1 MRTALQCLLIS
12 SLFAAATVRA
22 NDTTLIDT
30 FDDPAQWRVIAST
43 QVSGTIRADDG
54 ALCLDYDFNGV
65 SGYVGL
71 QRDVA
76 IDYPENYR
84 FDFRIRGESPANDL
98 QFKLIDASGDNVW
111 WVNRP
116 RYAFPQ
122 AWTPVRYK
130 RRHIGKAW
138 GPGADPALR
147 ASAKLEFTLNNSAG
161 GKGMV
166 CFDDL
171 RFTTLPMDVAV
182 PVIEAVHTTA
192 GGRDPVAAVDNDLAT
207 GWRASAGQRLSLYL
221 GASTEFGGLRLD
233 WADGAQ
239 PDAYAVLASDDG
251 YVWRTLREVV
261 GSDGGRD
268 WIALPESE
276 ARFLDID
283 IRSADTRGKTARE
296 AVLAEVRVEPLA
308 FAATPNDFI
317 ASVAKDQPRGRFPRG
332 FSGEQA
338 YWTILGVDG
347 GLEQGLIGEDGAIE
361 VAKAGFSIEP
371 FLRIDDKSLS
381 WADVQAS
388 QSLQEG
394 YLPIPSVDWSH
405 PDAQLRTT
413 AFVDGDASGGRTQIV
428 ARYVLRNPGS
438 SARDYTLALAVQ
450 PFQVNPP
457 SQFLNTTGGVS
468 RIASL
473 AFAKDGV
480 VRVDGR
486 PRVYAKRVPDAVFA
500 TPFDAGMAAAHL
512 SAATLPSTA
521 DVHDATGL
529 ASGAMLYRWRLGPG
543 ESREVAVVVPLASDA
558 PFCEG
563 DTCGPARRQAYVA
576 ERWREKLDGV
586 RFVVPEEGRPLVDT
600 LRTALAHQLISR
612 IGPRLQPGTRSYAR
626 SWIRDGAMI
635 SEGLLRMGRAD
646 AVREYLDWYA
656 PYQFDNGKVPCC
668 VDDRGSDPVP
678 ENDSHGELIYA
689 IADYARHTDD
699 DAFLRRMW
707 PHVRGA
713 FGYMETLRASE
724 RTEANRAVDPAF
736 YGMMPV
742 SISHE
747 GYSAKPMHAYWDNF
761 WALRGYKDAVWI
773 AERLGERDDAARMA
787 AARDEF
793 RADLDASLRAAT
805 ARHGIDYLPG
815 AAELGD
821 FDPTSTTI
829 ALAPGGE
836 QHRLPQNLLRNTFER
851 YWREFVQRRDGQRAW
866 KDYTPYEWRNVGAF
880 VRLGWRER
888 AGDASRFFFDDRAP
902 RGWNQ
907 WGEVVSR
914 TPRKPFFLGDLP
926 HAWVASDFMRSALD
940 MFAYH
945 READDRLVIAAGI
958 PASWLAG
965 EGIAIDGLHT
975 PQGPV
980 GYSLRRESK
989 RLVLRFS
996 EGVRLPPGGAALP
1009 WPLTDAQ
1016 PGPTSIDGKPAQ
1028 WHEGELHILSPT
1040 AEVSIELR

>member
-1 MRTALQCLLIS
+1 MRNPLYFPLISCLLAIPLAHADDS
-12 SLFAAATVRA
+12 I
-22 NDTTLIDT
+22 TLDT

-43 QVSGTIRADDG
+43 QVSGSIRADEG

-65 SGYVGL
+65 SGYVGV

-84 FDFRIRGESPANDL
+84 FDFNIRGDSPTNDL

-122 AWTPVRYK
+122 AWMPVRYK

-138 GPGADPALR
+138 GPDADPALR

-161 GKGMV
+161 GKGVV

-171 RFTTLPMDVAV
+171 RFTALPPDA
-182 PVIEAVHTTA
+182 IEPKIASVRATA
-192 GGRDPVAAVDNDLAT
+192 AGRDAAKAVDDDPAT
-207 GWRASAGQRLSLYL
+207 AWRTRGRQRLSLDL
-221 GASTEFGGLRLD
+221 GVPTEFGGLRLD
-233 WADGAQ
+233 WDPDAQ
-239 PDAYAVLASDDG
+239 PAAYAVLASDDG
-251 YVWRTLREVV
+251 RVWRALREVA

-276 ARFLDID
+276 ARHLAIE
-283 IRSADTRGKTARE
+283 IRGDDARE
-296 AVLAEVRVEPLA
+296 TALADVRVEPLA
-308 FAATPNDFI
+308 FAATPNDFVV
-317 ASVAKDQPRGRFPRG
+317 SVAKDRPRGRFPRG

-361 VAKAGFSIEP
+361 VAKGGFSIEP
-371 FLRIDDKSLS
+371 FLRVDDASLS
-381 WADVQAS
+381 WADVEAS
-388 QSLQEG
+388 QSLQDG

-413 AFVDGDASGGRTQIV
+413 AFVDSDASGRRTQIV
-428 ARYVLRNPGS
+428 ARYVLRNPGGTP
-438 SARDYTLALAVQ
+438 RDYTLALAVQ

-473 AFAKDGV
+473 AFAQDGV

-486 PRVYAKRVPDAVFA
+486 PRAYAQRAPDAAFA
-500 TPFDAGMAAAHL
+500 TSFDAGMAAEHL
-512 SAATLPSTA
+512 ASARLPSA
-521 DVHDATGL
+521 QAVDDPTGL
-529 ASGAMLYRWRLGPG
+529 ASGAMLYRWRLAPG
-543 ESREVAVVVPLASDA
+543 ESREVAVVIPMSGEL
-558 PFCEG
+558 FCEHEA
-563 DTCGPARRQAYVA
+563 CAAEQRQSAVA
-576 ERWREKLDGV
+576 ERWRAKLDGV

-600 LRTALAHQLISR
+600 LRTSLAHQLISR

-635 SEGLLRMGRAD
+635 AEGLLRMGRED
-646 AVREYLDWYA
+646 AVLEYLDWYA
-656 PYQFDNGKVPCC
+656 PFQFENGKVPCC

-678 ENDSHGELIYA
+678 ENDSHGELIFA
-689 IADYARHTDD
+689 IADYARHTGD

-747 GYSAKPMHAYWDNF
+747 GYSAKPMHSYWDNF

-773 AERLGERDDAARMA
+773 AERLGERDEAARMA

-805 ARHGIDYLPG
+805 ARHRIDYLPG

-836 QHRLPQNLLRNTFER
+836 QHRLPQDLLRNTFER
-851 YWREFVQRRDGQRAW
+851 YRREFEQRRDGRRAW

-888 AGDASRFFFDDRAP
+888 AWDALQFFFDDRAP

-940 MFAYH
+940 MFAYYREDH
-945 READDRLVIAAGI
+945 RETDDRLVIAAGI
-958 PASWLAG
+958 PARWLAG
-965 EGIAIDGLHT
+965 EGIAIDGLRT
-975 PQGPV
+975 PQGAF
-980 GYSLRRESK
+980 GYALRRGAQQ
-989 RLVLRFS
+989 LTLDFAADA
-996 EGVRLPPGGAALP
+996 RLPPGGAALP

-1016 PGPTSIDGKPAQ
+1016 PGRTTIDGRPAE
-1028 WHEGELHILSPT
+1028 WRDGELRIPPG
-1040 AEVSIELR
+1040 ARRVVVALR

>member
-1 MRTALQCLLIS
+1 MRNPLHFLLIS
-12 SLFAAATVRA
+12 CLLAIPLAHADDSIIL
-22 NDTTLIDT
+22 DT

-43 QVSGTIRADDG
+43 QVNGTLRTDDG

-71 QRDVA
+71 QRDIA

-84 FDFRIRGESPANDL
+84 FDFKIRGESPANDL
-98 QFKLIDASGDNVW
+98 QFKLIDVSGDNVW

-138 GPGADPALR
+138 GPGTDPALR

-161 GKGMV
+161 GQGRV

-171 RFTTLPMDVAV
+171 RFTALPPDAAE
-182 PVIEAVHTTA
+182 PKIASARATA
-192 GGRDPVAAVDNDLAT
+192 AGRDAAKAVDGDPAT
-207 GWRASAGQRLSLYL
+207 AWRVRGRQRLSLDL
-221 GASTEFGGLRLD
+221 GAPTEFGGLRLD

-239 PDAYAVLASDDG
+239 PAAYAVLASDDG
-251 YVWRTLREVV
+251 RVWRTLREVA

-276 ARFLDID
+276 ARHLAIEL
-283 IRSADTRGKTARE
+283 RGDDAQTTA
-296 AVLAEVRVEPLA
+296 LAEVGVEPLA
-308 FAATPNDFI
+308 FAAAPNDFV

-361 VAKAGFSIEP
+361 VAKGGFSIEP
-371 FLRIDDKSLS
+371 FLRVDDASLS
-381 WADVQAS
+381 WADVRAS
-388 QSLQEG
+388 QSLQDG

-413 AFVDGDASGGRTQIV
+413 AFVDRDASGRRTQIV
-428 ARYVLRNPGS
+428 ARYVLCNPGR

-457 SQFLNTTGGVS
+457 SQFLNTTSGVS

-473 AFAKDGV
+473 AFAQDGV

-486 PRVYAKRVPDAVFA
+486 PRVYAQRAPDAAFA
-500 TPFDAGMAAAHL
+500 TSFDAGMAAAHL
-512 SAATLPSTA
+512 ASARLPSTQA
-521 DVHDATGL
+521 IDDPTGL
-529 ASGAMLYRWRLGPG
+529 ASGAMLYRWRLAPG
-543 ESREVAVVVPLASDA
+543 ESREVAVVIPMSGE
-558 PFCEG
+558 PFCEN
-563 DTCGPARRQAYVA
+563 DACAAEQRQSVVA
-576 ERWREKLDGV
+576 GRWRAKLDGV

-600 LRTALAHQLISR
+600 LRTSLAHQLISR
-612 IGPRLQPGTRSYAR
+612 IGSRLQPGTRSYAR

-635 SEGLLRMGRAD
+635 AEGLLRMGRED

-656 PYQFDNGKVPCC
+656 PFQFESGKVPCC

-678 ENDSHGELIYA
+678 ENDSHGELIFA
-689 IADYARHTDD
+689 IADYARHTGD

-724 RTEANRAVDPAF
+724 RTEANRARDPAF

-747 GYSAKPMHAYWDNF
+747 GYSAKPMHSYWDNF

-773 AERLGERDDAARMA
+773 AERLGERDEAARMA

-836 QHRLPQNLLRNTFER
+836 QHRLPQDLLRNTFER
-851 YWREFVQRRDGQRAW
+851 YWREFEQRRDGKRAW

-888 AGDASRFFFDDRAP
+888 AWDALSFFFDDRAP

-907 WGEVVSR
+907 WGEVASR

-958 PASWLAG
+958 PAPWLAG
-965 EGIAIDGLHT
+965 EGVAIDGLRT
-975 PQGPV
+975 PQGTF
-980 GYSLRRESK
+980 GYALRHDAQ
-989 RLVLRFS
+989 RLTLVFDDD
-996 EGVRLPPGGAALP
+996 VALPTGGAALP
-1009 WPLTDAQ
+1009 WPFEGIR
-1016 PGPTSIDGKPAQ
+1016 PGRTTIDGESAP
-1028 WHEGELHILSPT
+1028 WHDGELRIPPG
-1040 AEVSIELR
+1040 ARRVEVALE